1 VLEHLSQWW
10 TQDCWFLHSES
21 WWRRHWER
29 TGIVDIVS
37 SDTMPDGW
45 QRWLDWH
52 RIIAPNNGVEI
63 KALESDRGNYL
74 GYNRLVGLR
83 RGQTKLADYV
93 VSLPARYVKKPL
105 LRGKAG

>member
-1 VLEHLSQWW
+1 M
-10 TQDCWFLHSES
+10 
-21 WWRRHWER
+21 
-29 TGIVDIVS
+29 DIVT

-45 QRWLDWH
+45 QRWLDWQ
-52 RIIAPNNGVEI
+52 RIVAPDNEVEI

-83 RGQTKLADYV
+83 RGQTKLADHV

-105 LRGKAG
+105 LRGKKG

>member
-1 VLEHLSQWW
+1 
-10 TQDCWFLHSES
+10 
-21 WWRRHWER
+21 
-29 TGIVDIVS
+29 
-37 SDTMPDGW
+37 MPDGW